1 MSRLTPNAAAELCGK
16 SRATILRAI
25 TTEDLPAT
33 KIGGQWAI
41 EREALELWIAQR
53 PQRARRSPLKPS
65 VPPIPSKAE
74 EAPQGASQRLSEA
87 PEGQR
92 DADTRLDAL
101 EALCGALVAEIEDL
115 RGQVRELAKSKTAP
129 APAPAPVGKRRL
141 WPFSAKS

>member
-65 VPPIPSKAE
+65 APPIPSKAE

-87 PEGQR
+87 SEGQR
-92 DADTRLDAL
+92 DADTRLDTL

-115 RGQVRELAKSKTAP
+115 RGQVRELAKSKAAP

>member
-87 PEGQR
+87 SEGQR

>member
-1 MSRLTPNAAAELCGK
+1 MSRLNPNAAAELCGK

-65 VPPIPSKAE
+65 APPIPSKAE

-87 PEGQR
+87 SEGQR
-92 DADTRLDAL
+92 DADTRLDTL

-115 RGQVRELAKSKTAP
+115 RGQVRELAKSKAAP

>member
-65 VPPIPSKAE
+65 APPIPSKAE

-87 PEGQR
+87 SEGQR
-92 DADTRLDAL
+92 DADTRLDTL

-115 RGQVRELAKSKTAP
+115 RGQVRELAKSKA

>member
-1 MSRLTPNAAAELCGK
+1 MSRLTPNAAAEFCGK

-65 VPPIPSKAE
+65 APLIASKAE

-87 PEGQR
+87 SEGQR

-115 RGQVRELAKSKTAP
+115 RGQVRELAKSKAAP

>member
-41 EREALELWIAQR
+41 EKEALELWIAQR
-53 PQRARRSPLKPS
+53 PQRARRSPLKPPA
-65 VPPIPSKAE
+65 PPIASKAE

-87 PEGQR
+87 SEDHRGM
-92 DADTRLDAL
+92 DMRLGAL

-115 RGQVRELAKSKTAP
+115 RGQVRELARNDTAS
-129 APAPAPVGKRRL
+129 APPPAPVGKRRL

>member
-87 PEGQR
+87 SEGQR
-92 DADTRLDAL
+92 DADTRLDTL

-129 APAPAPVGKRRL
+129 DPAPAPIGKRRL

>member
-87 PEGQR
+87 SEGQR
-92 DADTRLDAL
+92 DADTRLDTL

-115 RGQVRELAKSKTAP
+115 RGQVRELAKSKAAP

>member
-87 PEGQR
+87 SEGQR

-115 RGQVRELAKSKTAP
+115 RGQVRELAKSKAAP

>member
-65 VPPIPSKAE
+65 APPIPSKAE

-87 PEGQR
+87 SEGQR
-92 DADTRLDAL
+92 DADTRLDTL

-129 APAPAPVGKRRL
+129 DPAPAPIGKRRL

>member
-53 PQRARRSPLKPS
+53 PQRARRSPLKPPA
-65 VPPIPSKAE
+65 PPIASKAE

-87 PEGQR
+87 SEGQR

-115 RGQVRELAKSKTAP
+115 RGQVRELAKSKAAP

>member
-65 VPPIPSKAE
+65 APPIPSKAE

-87 PEGQR
+87 SEGQR

-115 RGQVRELAKSKTAP
+115 RGQVRELAKSKAAP

>member
-53 PQRARRSPLKPS
+53 PQRARRSPLKPPA
-65 VPPIPSKAE
+65 PPVAAKAE
-74 EAPQGASQRLSEA
+74 KAALSASERLSEA
-87 PEGQR
+87 SEGQR
-92 DADTRLDAL
+92 DADTRLAAL
-101 EALCGALVAEIEDL
+101 EALCSALVAEIEDL
-115 RGQVRELAKSKTAP
+115 RGQVRELAKSKAAP

>member
-65 VPPIPSKAE
+65 APPIPSKAE

-87 PEGQR
+87 SGGQR
-92 DADTRLDAL
+92 DADTRLDTL

-115 RGQVRELAKSKTAP
+115 RGQVRELAKSKAAP

>member
-87 PEGQR
+87 SEGQR

-101 EALCGALVAEIEDL
+101 EALCGVLVAEIEDL

-129 APAPAPVGKRRL
+129 DPAPAPIGKRRL

>member
-87 PEGQR
+87 SEGQR

-129 APAPAPVGKRRL
+129 DPAPAPIGKRRL

>member
-65 VPPIPSKAE
+65 APPIPSKAE

-87 PEGQR
+87 SEGQR
-92 DADTRLDAL
+92 DADTRLDTL

-115 RGQVRELAKSKTAP
+115 RGQVRELAKSKAAL